1 MTLAAFDEAGS
12 MAALADPSTPQEV
25 LKYFLTEG
33 SRRSQLLSAV
43 FNNPSAPE
51 ESVARIAENATGEVI
66 NALLSTP
73 RLMESTAILAPLL
86 HNPNLSAEQ
95 HAVVDR
101 KLPQPPP
108 VIVKASTTPG
118 PKFVEDP
125 VLKGILLELS
135 LIPPVKGTKPVPLS
149 LAGMPEF
156 APKALDAYKAD
167 YESIT
172 DTELLE
178 WLKEHE
184 AELEAEQRDEK
195 PFTLLG
201 GVDELGG
208 EDPAEIT
215 AEALQA
221 AKGNSTSEDERVST
235 LQKLARLNVAERIKV
250 AMLGTKEERGIL
262 IRDGSKLVS
271 SAVLTSPKVSEQ
283 EIEAFANMKNVRE
296 NVLRDIGRNHRF
308 KKNYVVVKNLCANP
322 RTPLDVSL
330 SLIKN
335 LIGPDLK
342 TLSMN
347 KNVPETLRKM
357 AQKLFNVRTN
367 PGRG

>member
-1 MTLAAFDEAGS
+1 
-12 MAALADPSTPQEV
+12 
-25 LKYFLTEG
+25 
-33 SRRSQLLSAV
+33 
-43 FNNPSAPE
+43 
-51 ESVARIAENATGEVI
+51 
-66 NALLSTP
+66 
-73 RLMESTAILAPLL
+73 MESTAILAPLL

-101 KLPQPPP
+101 KLSQLG
-108 VIVKASTTPG
+108 ARNRG
-118 PKFVEDP
+118 AF
-125 VLKGILLELS
+125 
-135 LIPPVKGTKPVPLS
+135 
-149 LAGMPEF
+149 
-156 APKALDAYKAD
+156 
-167 YESIT
+167 ESIT